1 MLRCGAVQ
9 LGEQVRLG
17 LGLAKFLVAVGWR
30 CRADEKRQIAWDG
43 QGRSR
48 VRCLRCS
55 PGAHF
60 RRWPAANRLALGTA
74 VLVAACGQSEQS
86 AVDEPSAT
94 TGGVACP
101 QPDTSGVIEIQ
112 DGLTATV
119 VKSGYGRAAMSRDYA
134 DVHTTLWL
142 YDETADGGRG
152 QEIWS
157 SGGVNPFQFQ
167 IDAGQVIRGW
177 DLGVTCMLV
186 GEKRELKI
194 PPELGYG
201 DRGKPPVPPNAT
213 LLFEIE
219 LVKLTSPE

>member
-1 MLRCGAVQ
+1 MI
-9 LGEQVRLG
+9 
-17 LGLAKFLVAVGWR
+17 
-30 CRADEKRQIAWDG
+30 KRQ
-43 QGRSR
+43 
-48 VRCLRCS
+48 
-55 PGAHF
+55 F
-60 RRWPAANRLALGTA
+60 FLALGIA
-74 VLVAACGQSEQS
+74 VLVAACGQGEQP
-86 AVDEPSAT
+86 AVEEPSAT
-94 TGGVACP
+94 ADDVACP
-101 QPDTSGVIEIQ
+101 QPDERGIIEIL
-112 DGLTATV
+112 DGLVATV
-119 VKSGYGRAAMSRDYA
+119 VKSGYGRAAVSGDYA

-152 QEIWS
+152 QEVWS

-201 DRGKPPVPPNAT
+201 TRGKPPVPPNAT